1 MDNNGTLIVYYIDA
15 NTNGD
20 ENIIDNNNNNNNN
33 NNNTNLYNKI
43 ISLTIKITKIIR
55 IVKIR

>member
-1 MDNNGTLIVYYIDA
+1 MDA
-15 NTNGD
+15 NTNGNK
-20 ENIIDNNNNNNNN
+20 NITDNNNNNNNN
-33 NNNTNLYNKI
+33 NNNTNIYNKI